1 MSCFK
6 RLFLLAFA
14 LPFLGWTQIYFK
26 DKTAELN
33 LEYSAGNTPLGNG
46 VTFNDYNNDGWDD
59 LTVNRQDG
67 DRLLF
72 FRNINGTFTEDILI
86 IPTIDYQ
93 TRQVNWVDIDND
105 GDKDLFVS
113 SDTSGNRLFENT
125 GNMNLIDITV
135 SAGLPIANM
144 YTFGSS
150 WGDFNNDGF
159 PDLFVSNRDEVSFAI
174 PNFLYRNNGDSTF
187 TDVTVQAGLST
198 QAQSSFCAA
207 FFDFNNDGFQDIF
220 VANDRMIYPNF
231 LYKNNGDGTFTDIGA
246 SSGTG
251 LYMNAMSATVGDFN
265 NDGWFDLYVTN
276 TSEGNSL
283 FMNNGDETFSDMAAS
298 SGTAFNAYGWGAVF
312 LDADHDMDLDLYVSG
327 LYNTIDISLK
337 PFAFYR
343 NENDLTF
350 SEPSTTGFELDDR
363 PSFSNAIGDYNNDG
377 KFDLIVSNSD
387 NADLYFWKNESSSNF
402 NWLKLRLDGVS
413 SNKNGIGSRIEIGV
427 NGLKQYRYTGCGEGY
442 LSQNSDSEI
451 FGLGTYATVD
461 YIKVNWLSGIQ
472 DTWYNITANQSLV
485 LTEGTATLHTED
497 EIYRGVLIAPN
508 PSRYSFRIQSPNP
521 IKNLEIFNILGQKI
535 YEKAYN
541 FKSEIVVISEAW
553 DPGIYLAIIKTSNG
567 ISNHR
572 IVKR

>member
-14 LPFLGWTQIYFK
+14 LPFLGWTQVYFK

-198 QAQSSFCAA
+198 QAQCSFCAA

-472 DTWYNITANQSLV
+472 
-485 LTEGTATLHTED
+485 
-497 EIYRGVLIAPN
+497 
-508 PSRYSFRIQSPNP
+508 
-521 IKNLEIFNILGQKI
+521 
-535 YEKAYN
+535 
-541 FKSEIVVISEAW
+541 
-553 DPGIYLAIIKTSNG
+553 
-567 ISNHR
+567 
-572 IVKR
+572 

>member
-377 KFDLIVSNSD
+377 KYDLIVSNSD